1 MLLKKFVVKIKG
13 IIKKKTLEQYEKDKK
28 EKKMQ
33 IVLAEECP
41 HDFSVDPSTQ

>member
-28 EKKMQ
+28 EKKM
-33 IVLAEECP
+33 
-41 HDFSVDPSTQ
+41 